1 MTWITL
7 RAALKALKQQGRVV
21 SPEHIKTL
29 LAGESPEDS
38 LRELGLLFNRTA
50 YQQNNPKFLQL
61 AQSTSTNPVPD
72 SSQPQ
77 PESPKSP
84 PPGKEL
90 RKSQPALSYTW
101 KECPI
106 KLLILIQPAD
116 GDGQRQAII
125 SVTTY
130 EDAPL
135 IAIEKAADLQWPAP
149 ILQLLKQLKQDLPT
163 RKHLN
168 QSTQRTKNT
177 QPLPS
182 AKPETI
188 SNSSTHQVNLFR

>member
-21 SPEHIKTL
+21 SSEHIKTL
-29 LAGESPEDS
+29 LAGESPEDA

-61 AQSTSTNPVPD
+61 VQSASDKPK
-72 SSQPQ
+72 S
-77 PESPKSP
+77 ESPKSQSTPRKTESP
-84 PPGKEL
+84 P
-90 RKSQPALSYTW
+90 SQPALSYAW
-101 KECPI
+101 KDCPI

-116 GDGQRQAII
+116 DDGQRQAII
-125 SVTTY
+125 SATTY

-135 IAIEKAADLQWPAP
+135 IAIENAADLQWPAS
-149 ILQLLKQLKQDLPT
+149 ILQLLKQLKHDLPT

-168 QSTQRTKNT
+168 QSTHRAKNT
-177 QPLPS
+177 QLLPS
-182 AKPETI
+182 AKPETN
-188 SNSSTHQVNLFR
+188 SNSSTHQVNLFS